1 MTAIDEQGTAD
12 FDQAEA
18 TGVPLTLTLHESKP
32 KDSVLPMDL
41 MVVDFPNE

>member
-1 MTAIDEQGTAD
+1 MTAIDEQRTAD

-18 TGVPLTLTLHESKP
+18 TGVPLTLTLYEPKP
-32 KDSVLPMDL
+32 KETVLPMDL